1 LSGSSS
7 SLVGTLNRGNSGLG
21 CEAFA
26 FSTKHQSL
34 LGVAVRL
41 FKTVAGLRCYL
52 NRCRSGQPLFDR
64 SATGTSA
71 STEAAGSIG
80 LVPTM
85 GSLHAGHLSLIQK
98 ARRENQLIVVSIF
111 VNPLQFAPTE
121 DFQQYPRT
129 LEQDQALCEQAGVD
143 VIFAPSVGEMG
154 VGSRESGVGSRES
167 AIKTQNSKLS
177 SNAAQS
183 ATQNSLPLPY
193 PTQVMPPEAMLS
205 VLCGRSRVGHFQGVA
220 TIVTKLL
227 NIVQPQRAYFGQ
239 KDAQQLAM
247 MQRLVA
253 DLNLPVTIVGCP
265 TVREP
270 SGLAF
275 SSRNQYLTAE
285 QRAQAAVLYRGLRAA
300 EQAFRSGDR
309 VSEMLVKA
317 VKTELESIPAIAPEY
332 IELVHPSTLEPLAM
346 VEETGLLAIAVR
358 VGETRLIDNLVL
370 SARKPI
376 VAIDGPAG
384 AGKST
389 AARQAAQVLDL
400 LYLDTGAMYRAL
412 TWLVLQS
419 GIAIDDEPS
428 IAELVSQ
435 CEIAISGEPAAISVA
450 IDGQDVTQVI
460 RSLEVTS
467 NVSAIAAQPIVRH
480 ALVRQQRRYG
490 KDGGIV
496 IDGRDIG
503 TYVFPD
509 AELKLFLTASV
520 QERARRRQQ
529 DLKNQGKDEIGLDE
543 LEQAIYDRDRKDSTR
558 ALAPLRQAEDAIEIQ
573 TDDLSIAEVV
583 DRIVQLY
590 QERTTVRV

>member
-1 LSGSSS
+1 
-7 SLVGTLNRGNSGLG
+7 LG

-26 FSTKHQSL
+26 FSTKHQSF

-111 VNPLQFAPTE
+111 VNPLQFGPTE

-143 VIFAPSVGEMG
+143 VVFAPSVGEMG
-154 VGSRESGVGSRES
+154 VGSREWGVGSGES
-167 AIKTQNSKLS
+167 ALKTQNSKLS
-177 SNAAQS
+177 SNAAPS
-183 ATQNSLPLPY
+183 ATQNSLPLPLPLTY
-193 PTQVMPPEAMLS
+193 PTQVIPPEAMLS
-205 VLCGRSRVGHFQGVA
+205 ALCGRSRVGHFQGVA

-309 VSEMLVKA
+309 VSEMLIKA
-317 VKTELESIPAIAPEY
+317 VKTELGSIPAIAPEY
-332 IELVHPSTLEPLAM
+332 IELVHPSTLEPLDM
-346 VEETGLLAIAVR
+346 VEETGLLAIAAH
-358 VGETRLIDNLVL
+358 VGRTRLIDNLVL

-419 GIAIDDEPS
+419 GIAINDEPS

-435 CEIAISGEPAAISVA
+435 CEIAISGSPAAISVA
-450 IDGQDVTQVI
+450 IDGQDVTQAI

-480 ALVRQQRRYG
+480 ALVRQQRRHG

-529 DLKNQGKDEIGLDE
+529 DLKNQGKDEISLDE

-590 QERTTVRV
+590 QARTSIKV